1 MRKTTHTFCV
11 KCLLITWT
19 TPPPMSQSRKTY
31 TSLPLQTSHG
41 RISRSRSRHVRM
53 ATWHTRCSLVTFQ
66 VHAGSMLP
74 LLPVP
79 VCRLCSH
86 FRPRSRALLARMTF
100 RTRWCATTTLTAR
113 TAVTRAS
120 VTSHPV
126 TCSHT
131 LTVATERYGVRFFPL
146 GFCQFACLP
155 VYSLVFLGLCQS
167 VRSSACMPIVRLRVQ
182 LSVRLLVCMSA
193 SPSMSVLAC
202 FPVYSQSAFL
212 RVSWWSPCLS
222 PWLSHFLFLCLFGC
236 LLVCLLVC
244 RSACMFLCLL
254 GGNLVCLHV
263 SLVIHL
269 VCLQVLLAVCLSL
282 FVSIWWSPRLSLC
295 LFGGL
300 LVCLRV
306 SLAVCLSA
314 FVSLW
319 RSACLSSCLLG
330 GHLVRLRGGLFVCLH
345 VYLAVFLFARFSVH
359 VIAFMYPPV

>member
-1 MRKTTHTFCV
+1 
-11 KCLLITWT
+11 
-19 TPPPMSQSRKTY
+19 
-31 TSLPLQTSHG
+31 
-41 RISRSRSRHVRM
+41 
-53 ATWHTRCSLVTFQ
+53 
-66 VHAGSMLP
+66 MLP

-212 RVSWWSPCLS
+212 CVSWWSPCLS

-236 LLVCLLVC
+236 LLICLLVC
-244 RSACMFLCLL
+244 RSACIFLCLL

-306 SLAVCLSA
+306 SLAICLSV
-314 FVSLW
+314 FVSTRW
-319 RSACLSSCLLG
+319 SPCPSSWWSVCLSSCILG
-330 GHLVRLRGGLFVCLH
+330 GLLVHTVFCPRDSIYVSPRLTCTSVSSLHVCLLLSLSHACLSPMHAFRRTCSSVLLSFCSSRERAWRRRFGVSEKGGGRGGYVKT
-345 VYLAVFLFARFSVH
+345 
-359 VIAFMYPPV
+359 